1 MNWPLFWALALT
13 FGFVIGNIMLVK
25 RSATQKMPS
34 LKDLPNTADAAP
46 KQPLNNARTGTAT
59 VTVTKVATTTTDQKS
74 NNPE

>member
-34 LKDLPNTADAAP
+34 LKDLPNPADAAP
-46 KQPLNNARTGTAT
+46 KQRLNNARTGTAT
-59 VTVTKVATTTTDQKS
+59 VTKVVTTTTDQTPS
-74 NNPE
+74 NPG